1 MEEKAGS
8 LADDGKYGSE
18 PAQGTIIA
26 GGGPSGECPSDV
38 LHPFG
43 GCNDSLSQYKII
55 GRALIMVEQ
64 ESLVYGYG
72 SQRAVQEFRER
83 VASVSVEMLE
93 SYLEDLLDSQVAL
106 DLLYIARPGFWKSV
120 DLLTVI
126 SLLGSCAVGTYVSLT
141 SGAPLVG
148 LSSTLLLALPV
159 VTVWHRSPFGHLARR
174 VSFARIVSKEVARR
188 RGSDKDGSAE
198 SANTGFSL
206 RTLLGGEPEAVGSAP
221 ARRTNG
227 ATIHIGNCSG
237 IFPISSS
244 SD

>member
-1 MEEKAGS
+1 MEEEAGS
-8 LADDGKYGSE
+8 LSDSGRDGSE
-18 PAQGTIIA
+18 SDQGATVVA
-26 GGGPSGECPSDV
+26 GGLSGKGGQEV

-55 GRALIMVEQ
+55 GRALIVVEQ
-64 ESLVYGYG
+64 DSLVYGYG
-72 SQRAVQEFRER
+72 SQRAVQEFREG

-106 DLLYIARPGFWKSV
+106 DHLYIARPGFWKSV
-120 DLLTVI
+120 DLLTI
-126 SLLGSCAVGTYVSLT
+126 LSLLGSCAVGTYVSLT
-141 SGAPLVG
+141 SGAPLTG

-198 SANTGFSL
+198 GANTGFSL
-206 RTLLGGEPEAVGSAP
+206 RTLLGGDPEPRGSAP
-221 ARRTNG
+221 VRSTSN
-227 ATIHIGNCSG
+227 ATIHIV
-237 IFPISSS
+237 
-244 SD
+244 

>member
-8 LADDGKYGSE
+8 LSDNGRDGSE
-18 PAQGTIIA
+18 RDSDAGIA
-26 GGGPSGECPSDV
+26 HGAPSDV
-38 LHPFG
+38 GESDLQHPFG
-43 GCNDSLSQYKII
+43 GCNDSLSQYRII
-55 GRALIMVEQ
+55 GRALIVVEQ
-64 ESLVYGYG
+64 DSLVYGYG
-72 SQRAVQEFRER
+72 SQRAVQEFREG

-106 DLLYIARPGFWKSV
+106 DHLYIARPGFWKSV
-120 DLLTVI
+120 DLLTVL

-198 SANTGFSL
+198 GATTGFSL
-206 RTLLGGEPEAVGSAP
+206 RTLLGGEPEPVGSAP
-221 ARRTNG
+221 VRSING
-227 ATIHIGNCSG
+227 VNIHIV
-237 IFPISSS
+237 
-244 SD
+244 

>member
-8 LADDGKYGSE
+8 LSDSGIDGSE
-18 PAQGTIIA
+18 LGSGTKVV
-26 GGGPSGECPSDV
+26 GSGPVGKLSSDGV
-38 LHPFG
+38 HPFG
-43 GCNDSLSQYKII
+43 GCNDSLSQYRII
-55 GRALIMVEQ
+55 GRALIVVEQ
-64 ESLVYGYG
+64 DSLVYGYG
-72 SQRAVQEFRER
+72 SQRAVQEFREG

-106 DLLYIARPGFWKSV
+106 DHLYIARPGFWKSV
-120 DLLTVI
+120 DLLTVL

-188 RGSDKDGSAE
+188 RGSDKDGSTE
-198 SANTGFSL
+198 TANTGFSF
-206 RTLLGGEPEAVGSAP
+206 RTLLGGEPEPVGSAP
-221 ARRTNG
+221 VRSTTSV
-227 ATIHIGNCSG
+227 TIRIV
-237 IFPISSS
+237 
-244 SD
+244 